1 MDSMD
6 DAARVLWTGGWDSTF
21 RVLQLVL
28 AYQRRVEPHYILNP
42 ERRSSLHELRAM
54 TTIRRRLAVEHPE
67 AAPRILPLRLVVRQ
81 DLAGDRAHA
90 EHLAALRSRNRLGR
104 QYTALADYAEAMAID
119 DLELC
124 VEIGGRAEALLRG
137 HVAREEDVGGG
148 YWRLADNTAGDLV
161 LFARFRFP
169 ILNMTKLDIKVAA
182 RDMGVL
188 DMMRL
193 TWFCHRPRGE
203 KPCGRC
209 APCSGALEE
218 GMGDRLPRQ
227 AHLRYWVARTRR
239 TAGNIARRVIAA

>member
-1 MDSMD
+1 
-6 DAARVLWTGGWDSTF
+6 
-21 RVLQLVL
+21 
-28 AYQRRVEPHYILNP
+28 
-42 ERRSSLHELRAM
+42 
-54 TTIRRRLAVEHPE
+54 
-67 AAPRILPLRLVVRQ
+67 
-81 DLAGDRAHA
+81 
-90 EHLAALRSRNRLGR
+90 
-104 QYTALADYAEAMAID
+104 
-119 DLELC
+119 
-124 VEIGGRAEALLRG
+124 
-137 HVAREEDVGGG
+137 
-148 YWRLADNTAGDLV
+148 
-161 LFARFRFP
+161 
-169 ILNMTKLDIKVAA
+169 MTKLDIKVAA